1 MYVYITQGELI
12 FNYKREGEVLAFSKL
27 KSEEK
32 QKVFTKCLSVL
43 RLKEWHWKLR
53 KKSKW
58 TRQNLFFFFLNVCL

>member
-32 QKVFTKCLSVL
+32 QKVFMKCLSVL
-43 RLKEWHWKLR
+43 RLKE
-53 KKSKW
+53 
-58 TRQNLFFFFLNVCL
+58 

>member
-43 RLKEWHWKLR
+43 RLKE
-53 KKSKW
+53 
-58 TRQNLFFFFLNVCL
+58 